1 MLVFFL
7 CEFFKTILW
16 IKIRKIKL
24 FWNLLILEFSNFIV
38 PEGMHNNYWFSKDIR
53 NKYSLD
59 PDQVRILLEVFLEN
73 NFIFWQFSIKPECAD
88 FDVKEFCSA

>member
-1 MLVFFL
+1 
-7 CEFFKTILW
+7 
-16 IKIRKIKL
+16 
-24 FWNLLILEFSNFIV
+24 
-38 PEGMHNNYWFSKDIR
+38 MHNNYWFSKDIR

-88 FDVKEFCSA
+88 FDVKEFCSAKLNGPGGRIKFNIQVWNARTNFGLRFE